1 MTNYP
6 ELLEKLRAS
15 REDFL
20 AAVRGVTD
28 AQAAVNPSA
37 GGWSILQCVEHV
49 ATAETALFQRL
60 SMERIPL
67 PDGSPRNLEAAI
79 LGRGADRNRK
89 FDAPELVRPAGRFAT
104 LEEAVSAFRD
114 VRVRCIAWEENCDE
128 DLRCC
133 SAAHPFFGP
142 VTGYEMVLFIAMH
155 ASRHALQIRE
165 LCG

>member
-28 AQAAVNPSA
+28 AQAAVNPSG
-37 GGWSILQCVEHV
+37 GGWSIVQCVEHV

-67 PDGSPRNLEAAI
+67 PDGPPRNLEAAI
-79 LGRGADRNRK
+79 LGRGADRSRK
-89 FDAPELVRPAGRFAT
+89 FDAPESYGRPAVSRRWKKPCRRSVMCEFAPSPGWKT
-104 LEEAVSAFRD
+104 ATKTSG
-114 VRVRCIAWEENCDE
+114 
-128 DLRCC
+128 
-133 SAAHPFFGP
+133 AA
-142 VTGYEMVLFIAMH
+142 
-155 ASRHALQIRE
+155 RRRIRSSDR
-165 LCG
+165 